1 MEGRREGPVSKGE
14 GELGTKEDRGRVRRG
29 GREGGRNW
37 TQRQVEREAAGAVKQ
52 EERKRPLDIG
62 LAAINGRHRTVLK
75 ESLREM
81 VPVWEWALMTGLE
94 DGAELLG
101 EC

>member
-1 MEGRREGPVSKGE
+1 MG
-14 GELGTKEDRGRVRRG
+14 DRGRQG
-29 GREGGRNW
+29 KSKEGREGGRNW
-37 TQRQVEREAAGAVKQ
+37 TQRQVEREAAGAVEQ

-62 LAAINGRHRTVLK
+62 LAAISGRHRTVLK

-81 VPVWEWALMTGLE
+81 VPVWEGALITGLE